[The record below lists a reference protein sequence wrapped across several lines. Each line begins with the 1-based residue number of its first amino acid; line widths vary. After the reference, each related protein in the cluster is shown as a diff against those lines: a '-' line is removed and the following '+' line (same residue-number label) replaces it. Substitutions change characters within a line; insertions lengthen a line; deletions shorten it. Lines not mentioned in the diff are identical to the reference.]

1 MRLGQAPD
9 TRLNPFKRFQ
19 RLGVGFAMKNGG
31 DGLNMMLESG
41 FGFGIHGK
49 YGRLNDGAIVT
60 RIIPLNHE

>member
-9 TRLNPFKRFQ
+9 TRLNPCKRFQ
-19 RLGVGFAMKNGG
+19 RLGVSFAMKNRG
-31 DGLNMMLESG
+31 DGLNMLLESG

-49 YGRLNDGAIVT
+49 YSNLNDKAIVA